1 MFLDKGGDS
10 FISLIGKKLGLF
22 ELLFMPRE
30 VAVGYSTK
38 QLLLLKLEL
47 FIWATRLS

>member
-1 MFLDKGGDS
+1 MFLDKGGDC
-10 FISLIGKKLGLF
+10 FISLTGNKLGLF
-22 ELLFMPRE
+22 ELLFMPKK

-47 FIWATRLS
+47 FI